1 MPAIKRYFLEQP
13 AMLLSPMSALK
24 RIADSTRTSRHVRNA
39 PQADSCTAAN
49 WGQIREGKPFG
60 ACHLKIGFLAQR
72 IESKTIKDIKL
83 SDLAVE
89 LHPSIPVGHRH
100 DPD

>member
-1 MPAIKRYFLEQP
+1 
-13 AMLLSPMSALK
+13 
-24 RIADSTRTSRHVRNA
+24 V

-100 DPD
+100 DPADCRRTLR